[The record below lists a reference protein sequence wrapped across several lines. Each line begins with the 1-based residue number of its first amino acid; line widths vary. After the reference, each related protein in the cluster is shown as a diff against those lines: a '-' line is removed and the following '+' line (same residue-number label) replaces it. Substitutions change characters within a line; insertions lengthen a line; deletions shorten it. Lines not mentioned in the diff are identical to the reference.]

1 MINFNILV
9 YYYFKTKQ
17 TKQNR
22 QQTLKIQTHPS
33 ARQTRTNEVQTQR
46 SLEIVISLQYY
57 KGKPLSFKA
66 AIVTSLIDL
75 STLIPSGGFKYESN
89 REYCLCIVVSGKNK
103 TVLL

>member
-22 QQTLKIQTHPS
+22 RQTLKIQTHPS
-33 ARQTRTNEVQTQR
+33 ARQTTNQR
-46 SLEIVISLQYY
+46 SSNATIPRKFNQLT
-57 KGKPLSFKA
+57 GKPLSFKA

-75 STLIPSGGFKYESN
+75 SALIPSGGFKY
-89 REYCLCIVVSGKNK
+89 
-103 TVLL
+103 